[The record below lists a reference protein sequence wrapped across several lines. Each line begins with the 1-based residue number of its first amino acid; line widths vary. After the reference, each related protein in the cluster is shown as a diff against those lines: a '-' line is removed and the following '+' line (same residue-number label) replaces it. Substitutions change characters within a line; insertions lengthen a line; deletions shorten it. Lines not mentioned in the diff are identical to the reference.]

1 MDRVRNVEIRE
12 EPTQEGVLE
21 VKRSHKEWREA
32 LQGMVPER
40 LARRVYEAELEG

>member
-1 MDRVRNVEIRE
+1 MEIRE
-12 EPTQEGVLE
+12 ELNQEGVLE
-21 VKRSHKEWREA
+21 VKRSQERWREA